1 MDKAKYAKLT
11 DVVNAVEPYINR
23 VKEQMVKYQND
34 EWINKVVVTAPWNKE
49 PEDLIVPVEEN
60 IICEQYKDIAV
71 PKYIQP
77 LKICKS
83 GEMSEQEL
91 RKQLANLQYKL
102 DIITAPKFTDE
113 EAADIKSIV
122 EKLKGMGAFLGGS
135 REKLNDLD
143 YTSKRD
149 WDFHLPVQ
157 EEQYDWEKFDAIY
170 TDIGKYINQNF
181 TRQYNDEA
189 EMYKDHFF
197 DSYYKNDLYPHITVI
212 YNKDFTKY
220 KKMWT
225 KLDKQY
231 WHDYI
236 WKSNPAHK
244 VELSNPEALRA
255 FKQRN
260 RDFFNAVSK
269 MVEVDLGDFM

>member
-1 MDKAKYAKLT
+1 MDKAKCAKLI
-11 DVVNAVEPYINR
+11 DVVNAVEPYLNGTKEDI
-23 VKEQMVKYQND
+23 VKKLYVDNSP
-34 EWINKVVVTAPWNKE
+34 PWNDQVWDNVPIKE
-49 PEDLIVPVEEN
+49 NAVWK
-60 IICEQYKDIAV
+60 QYKDIAV
-71 PKYIQP
+71 QKYSPPK
-77 LKICKS
+77 KS
-83 GEMSEQEL
+83 FKLSETSEQEL
-91 RKQLANLQYKL
+91 RKQLANLQLKL

-149 WDFHLPVQ
+149 WDFHLPVP
-157 EEQYDWEKFDAIY
+157 EEQYDLEEFDTIY
-170 TDIGKYINQNF
+170 TDIGKYINQNS

-189 EMYKDHFF
+189 EMYKDNFF
-197 DSYYKNDLYPHITVI
+197 HSYYKNDLYPHITVI

-231 WHDYI
+231 WHNYI
-236 WKSNPAHK
+236 WKSNPARK
-244 VELSNPEALRA
+244 IELSNPDALRA

-260 RDFFNAVSK
+260 RDFFNMLHK
-269 MVEVDLGDFM
+269 IVEVDLRDFM

>member
-1 MDKAKYAKLT
+1 MDKAKYAKFT
-11 DVVNAVEPYINR
+11 DVVNAVELYLNM
-23 VKEQMVKYQND
+23 VQEQEVKYQKD
-34 EWINKVVVTAPWNKE
+34 KWVGKIAMPAVEYWDKE
-49 PEDLIVPVEEN
+49 PKDLINPIKPDELKKIWVQKYSP
-60 IICEQYKDIAV
+60 
-71 PKYIQP
+71 PK
-77 LKICKS
+77 KS
-83 GEMSEQEL
+83 FKLSEMSEQEL
-91 RKQLANLQYKL
+91 RKQLASLQHKL
-102 DIITAPKFTDE
+102 DVITAPKFTDE

-157 EEQYDWEKFDAIY
+157 EEQYDVEKFDTIY
-170 TDIGKYINQNF
+170 TDIGKYIHNNF

-189 EMYKDHFF
+189 EMYKDNFF
-197 DSYYKNDLYPHITVI
+197 HSYYKNDLYPHITVI

-231 WHDYI
+231 WHNYI
-236 WKSNPAHK
+236 WKSNPARK
-244 VELSNPEALRA
+244 IELSNPDALRA

-260 RDFFNAVSK
+260 RDFFNMLHK
-269 MVEVDLGDFM
+269 IVEVDLRDFM